1 MARAVRSATLIGN
14 RKIPPA
20 FFLTDPDRTPD
31 PLAIIERLPTGVGVI
46 FRHFGRD
53 NRTELASELRK
64 VCARRGL
71 VLLIAADP
79 DLAMH
84 VGADGVHWPEAMVMQ
99 ARRWQTRFPL
109 MSQSAHSPKAVRN
122 SICRMVLY
130 STVFNSNSPT
140 ALGPMGAMHFRK
152 TASMARSAV
161 FALGGVTSETVG
173 RLGPGSHFA
182 AIDGFSPLSA
192 T

>member
-1 MARAVRSATLIGN
+1 MACAVRSATLFGDQDL
-14 RKIPPA
+14 PPA
-20 FFLTDPDRTPD
+20 FFLTDPDRTPN
-31 PLAIIERLPTGVGVI
+31 PLVVIERLPTGVGVI
-46 FRHFGRD
+46 YRHFGRD

-79 DLAMH
+79 ELAMH

-99 ARRWQTRFPL
+99 ARRWDTRFPM
-109 MSQSAHSPKAVRN
+109 MSQSAHSPRAVRN
-122 SICRMVLY
+122 SFCPIVLY
-130 STVFNSNSPT
+130 STVFKSNSAT
-140 ALGPMGAMHFRK
+140 AQSPMGAMHLRRAAK
-152 TASMARSAV
+152 TARSTV

-182 AIDGFSPLSA
+182 AIDGFSPFSA